1 MISKELLNKVLNIEI
16 VSYQMK
22 QKNILAYEY
31 NKVSKNQWS
40 GKTFCNR
47 SINIYE
53 LSHKCKKWAFKNGYW
68 LSVRLYE
75 PNGFNIVIFSH
86 IHSQLQKDL
95 KEINDKT
102 EPEAIFK
109 ACQWILEQKGIK

>member
-1 MISKELLNKVLNIEI
+1 MISKELLSQIENLDIFSVEFLDKENIIHICGNYKDTEI
-16 VSYQMK
+16 HT
-22 QKNILAYEY
+22 EY
-31 NKVSKNQWS
+31 
-40 GKTFCNR
+40 

-53 LSHKCKKWAFKNGYW
+53 LAFKCKAWAHSNGYW

-75 PNGFNIVIFSH
+75 PNGFNIVVFSH

-102 EPEAIFK
+102 EPEAVFK